1 MKKIRLFTVM
11 VLAGFFCSSG
21 ISAQEIKVGGKS
33 FQFSEILSQTKL
45 EGSFVTNPV
54 DGKIVTMRFAPG
66 WSWKQWSPE
75 LKNRVWGMN
84 SLGFKFNI
92 YADYNPFYQLE
103 GELLFYPNTKFG
115 TIRVKIYTVSYAE
128 RHRLNRLIDVW
139 NKVLV
144 ITEKLRQTDGTGLSC
159 VEMTGLL
166 YLSGVVQENTVMTL
180 DESEWKFIFDS
191 QSAELVDCNKN

>member
-1 MKKIRLFTVM
+1 M
-11 VLAGFFCSSG
+11 A
-21 ISAQEIKVGGKS
+21 
-33 FQFSEILSQTKL
+33 
-45 EGSFVTNPV
+45 
-54 DGKIVTMRFAPG
+54 
-66 WSWKQWSPE
+66 
-75 LKNRVWGMN
+75 
-84 SLGFKFNI
+84 
-92 YADYNPFYQLE
+92 
-103 GELLFYPNTKFG
+103 
-115 TIRVKIYTVSYAE
+115 IRVKIYTVSYAE